1 MGSNRR
7 EFFLG
12 SPLCLLGLMEGL
24 AGSDELDAAIA
35 AMTPSDPAALDFWT
49 RGMGISHGA
58 IPTSEAITR
67 GAKAQP
73 AGPETSDFARE
84 PIFLHYHEGEK
95 SLIQVSQFQKKDLLD
110 SGDTQVDLQLQRLR
124 LNGPDE
130 VHFARYT
137 SGGIYLEMQ
146 QGQPAAAS
154 TTSGTDTVA
163 QVASSLF
170 SAFFPAGGGS
180 KGKEAGSSKSGK
192 KGGNNFLQ
200 SGAASGGAK
209 AGAPVPLQSAK
220 QAQTLALPNGFG
232 KAAFS
237 SFVKDPRQSFFGSF
251 ISAVAG
257 ATSSPVYTQLLSVP
271 SMFTPA
277 LTAIRGIVANL
288 QLHGGN
294 QQILMQS
301 PPIDIAAT
309 AAALDQSSNP
319 LPLRQ
324 GSYIAFPR
332 EQAALIKDQLSK
344 YKIMNGFLVPTEA
357 QDLDISPEMVSTLLP
372 GLSYLSVGV
381 GVKKTKI
388 NSCSAGTKASG

>member
-12 SPLCLLGLMEGL
+12 TPLSLLGLMEGL
-24 AGSDELDAAIA
+24 GDMDDLDAAPSTA
-35 AMTPSDPAALDFWT
+35 TPSDPAALDFWT
-49 RGMGISHGA
+49 RGMGLSHGA

-67 GAKAQP
+67 GAKAQQ
-73 AGPETSDFARE
+73 GPETSDFARE

-95 SLIQVSQFQKKDLLD
+95 ALIQVSQFQKKDLLD

-124 LNGPDE
+124 LNGTDE
-130 VHFARYT
+130 THFARYT
-137 SGGIYLEMQ
+137 SGGIYMEMQ
-146 QGQPAAAS
+146 QGQPASAGS
-154 TTSGTDTVA
+154 SNVGDTVA

-170 SAFFPAGGGS
+170 SAFFPAGGGGGGKGAS
-180 KGKEAGSSKSGK
+180 KTSSK
-192 KGGNNFLQ
+192 KGANNFFQ
-200 SGAASGGAK
+200 SGSAAGGAK
-209 AGAPVPLQSAK
+209 AGAPVALQSAK
-220 QAQTLALPNGFG
+220 QSQSLPLPNGLG

-251 ISAVAG
+251 ISAMAG
-257 ATSSPVYTQLLSVP
+257 ATASPTYSQLLSVP

-301 PPIDIAAT
+301 PPLEIAAT
-309 AAALDQSSNP
+309 AAALDQASNP

-324 GSYIAFPR
+324 GSYIVLPR
-332 EQAALIKDQLSK
+332 ENAPLIKDQLNK
-344 YKIMNGFLVPTEA
+344 YKIMNGFLVPIDA
-357 QDLDISPEMVSTLLP
+357 QDLDISPEMVSSLLP
-372 GLSYLSVGV
+372 GLTYLSVGV

-388 NSCSAGTKASG
+388 SSCASPAKA